1 MTRRIRATRW
11 LIAAPMAVLAVATI
25 YPLVFTANVAMKTR
39 RDYILDRFSLAT
51 SLRWDNV
58 AGAWESAGMARY
70 FVNSLVIV
78 GTTVALLLL
87 VGSMAGFALS
97 HLRFRGSRAMFLGC
111 LAALFIPFQ
120 VIMVPMAR
128 VLADTGLIDTYPGLI
143 LAYVAQFLP
152 FTIYLMASFY
162 TGIPREIVDAARIDG
177 TTFYGVYRRI
187 MLPLGRPALLSVGIL
202 DALFC
207 WNDVL
212 IALLVMPSPEH
223 RTLMVGVTALRGQY
237 SSDIPI
243 FSAGVLIA
251 AVPVLAIYLIFQ
263 RQIADAITAGS
274 TKG

>member
-1 MTRRIRATRW
+1 MMRRW
-11 LIAAPMAVLAVATI
+11 LVVAPMAALALATI
-25 YPLVFTANVAMKTR
+25 YPLVFTFNVAMKTK
-39 RDYILDRFSLAT
+39 RDYILDRFSPAT
-51 SLRWDNV
+51 SLQWDNV
-58 AGAWESAGMARY
+58 AGAWTSTGMNRY
-70 FVNSLVIV
+70 FVNSLIV
-78 GTTVALLLL
+78 VAVTVALLLL
-87 VGSMAGFALS
+87 LGSMAGFALS
-97 HLRFRGSRAMFLGC
+97 HLRFRGSRALFLGC

-120 VIMVPMAR
+120 VIMVPLAR
-128 VLADTGLIDTYPGLI
+128 IMGDTGLIDTYPGLI

-152 FTIYLMASFY
+152 FTVYLMASYY

-177 TTFYGVYRRI
+177 NTFYGVYRRI
-187 MLPLGRPALLSVGIL
+187 MLPLGKPVLLSVGIL

-237 SSDIPI
+237 SNDIPT
-243 FSAGVLIA
+243 FSSGVLIA
-251 AVPVLAIYLIFQ
+251 AVPVLAVYLIFQ